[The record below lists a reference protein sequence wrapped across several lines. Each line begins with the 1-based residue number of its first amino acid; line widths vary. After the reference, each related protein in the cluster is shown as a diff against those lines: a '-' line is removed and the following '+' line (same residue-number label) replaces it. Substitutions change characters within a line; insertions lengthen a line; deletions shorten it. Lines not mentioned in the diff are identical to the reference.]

1 MSRMGHA
8 NTREEVIEAFRVFDK
23 NGSGV
28 IDANDLRNILAE
40 LVTAFFTFFLIFFKK
55 KKLI

>member
-40 LVTAFFTFFLIFFKK
+40 LVTAFFTFFLIFF
-55 KKLI
+55 